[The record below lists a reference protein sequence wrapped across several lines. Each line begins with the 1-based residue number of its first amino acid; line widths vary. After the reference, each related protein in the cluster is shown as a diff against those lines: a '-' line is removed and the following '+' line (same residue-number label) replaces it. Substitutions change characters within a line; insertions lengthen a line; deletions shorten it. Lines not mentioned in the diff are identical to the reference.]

1 MTYDTDMKK
10 NTYTNFIGSSITDKL
25 NTIGKLLIK
34 YSPFLNNDIDEV
46 IGAEGGLLLLE
57 IANYINMDSDILE
70 TLERRFSDDVN
81 SDF

>member
-1 MTYDTDMKK
+1 MTYKNDMQK
-10 NTYTNFIGSSITDKL
+10 NTYANFIGSSITNKL

-34 YSPFLNNDIDEV
+34 YSPFLNNDIDEI

-57 IANYINMDSDILE
+57 MANYINMDSDMLE
-70 TLERRFSDDVN
+70 TLERRFSEDAN